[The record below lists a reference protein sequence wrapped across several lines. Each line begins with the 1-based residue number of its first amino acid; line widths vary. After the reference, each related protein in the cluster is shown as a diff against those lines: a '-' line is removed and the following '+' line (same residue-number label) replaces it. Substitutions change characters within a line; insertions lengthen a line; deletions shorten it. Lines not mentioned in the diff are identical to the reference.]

1 MVISVDSLSVASVV
15 RSLMGWSVVVI
26 TVSWSMINDREVI
39 IDIDVIVAVLSLFME
54 IFWVLRGVRSFM
66 RCSNLVCNL
75 MDSLKCC
82 FMSSCMCCL
91 VSNFVSCLVYSL
103 VNLFMGCLS
112 ISLKQ

>member
-54 IFWVLRGVRSFM
+54 IFWVFRGVRSFM
-66 RCSNLVCNL
+66 SCSNLVCNL

-82 FMSSCMCCL
+82 LMSSCMCCL

-103 VNLFMGCLS
+103 VDLLMGCLS

>member
-15 RSLMGWSVVVI
+15 RSLMGWLVVVI

-66 RCSNLVCNL
+66 RCSSLVCNL

-103 VNLFMGCLS
+103 VDLLMSCLS

>member
-1 MVISVDSLSVASVV
+1 MIISVDSFSVASVV
-15 RSLMGWSVVVI
+15 RSLMDWSVVVI
-26 TVSWSMINDREVI
+26 AVSWSMINNREVI
-39 IDIDVIVAVLSLFME
+39 IDLDVMVAVLSLFVE
-54 IFWVLRGVRSFM
+54 IFWVLRVVRSFM

-82 FMSSCMCCL
+82 LMSSCMCCF

-103 VNLFMGCLS
+103 VDLLMGCLS